1 MQLMINTS
9 TNDEVII
16 ALLEGESV
24 VLEKIFSARYR
35 QAELLLVEIDSLLA
49 EKKVKLDKINKI
61 IVENRGESFTALR
74 IGVVTANALGY
85 ALGIPVVEKQAID
98 RKTAHNQAKDYDIVK
113 PEYNREPNITMKKSG
128 F

>member
-1 MQLMINTS
+1 MQLFINTS

-16 ALLEGESV
+16 ALMEGGSV
-24 VLEKIFSARYR
+24 VLEKRFSARYR

-49 EKKVKLDKINKI
+49 EKKVKLEKIDKI

-85 ALGIPVVEKQAID
+85 ALSIPVVEKQVID
-98 RKTAHNQAKDYDIVK
+98 KKIAQKHAEDYDIVK

-128 F
+128 L